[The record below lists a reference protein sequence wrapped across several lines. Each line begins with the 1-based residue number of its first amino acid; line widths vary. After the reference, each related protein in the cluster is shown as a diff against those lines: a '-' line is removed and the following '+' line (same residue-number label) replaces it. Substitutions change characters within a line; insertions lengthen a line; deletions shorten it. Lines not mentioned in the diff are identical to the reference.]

1 MFKVQS
7 PRFWVSVALGLVFV
21 LRFDPRADDGAYIE
35 RFHDSFRL
43 CFHAGSDHHP
53 NKGLANMF
61 GSEKRLTVEAENIVR
76 FDMGFDLTEIGFA
89 VGGEQIEL
97 DVGRDSEDFAF
108 RVLQDET
115 LGTGQSFADKFFYYA
130 ANKVF
135 EAVTEAPRESREVKP
150 LCSEFSD
157 DDLEP
162 LVHFLAE
169 VDEPLVHGLE
179 AADGLLRK
187 SVEVLA
193 ECPDFGDFVPGRKD
207 VLESVLNL
215 PPQGWVFPKNL
226 RELNPQAPAEVAV

>member
-1 MFKVQS
+1 M
-7 PRFWVSVALGLVFV
+7 
-21 LRFDPRADDGAYIE
+21 
-35 RFHDSFRL
+35 
-43 CFHAGSDHHP
+43 
-53 NKGLANMF
+53 
-61 GSEKRLTVEAENIVR
+61 EAENIVR

-115 LGTGQSFADKFFYYA
+115 LGAGQSFAGKFFYYA

-135 EAVTEAPRESREVKP
+135 KAMTEAPRESREVKP